1 MQFQLG
7 RLVATRS
14 VANVMAVN
22 AEFAAFVSDS
32 LKRYVAC
39 DWGTLGQEDHWLN
52 DHAVKNGDERI
63 LAAYPFPSENQL
75 FKETFPLDNKIWIIT
90 EWDRSVTTVL
100 LPSEY

>member
-7 RLVATRS
+7 RLVATRV
-14 VANVMAVN
+14 VADAMAKN

-39 DWGTLGQEDHWLN
+39 DWGTLDQEDHQAN
-52 DHAVKNGDERI
+52 DLAVKNGDERI
-63 LAAYPFPSENQL
+63 LAAYLFPSENTW
-75 FKETFPLDNKIWIIT
+75 FKDTFPRDNKIWIIT
-90 EWDRSVTTVL
+90 ECDRSATTIL

>member
-22 AEFAAFVSDS
+22 TEFAAFVSDS

-39 DWGTLGQEDHWLN
+39 DWGTLDREDHQAN
-52 DHAVKNGDERI
+52 DRAVKNGDERI
-63 LAAYPFPSENQL
+63 LAAYPFPSENVW
-75 FKETFPLDNKIWIIT
+75 FKDAFPRDNKIWIIT
-90 EWDRSVTTVL
+90 ECDRSVTTIL